1 MISALSSDIEKQIM
15 EIIWKAKDFARPFRN
30 PVLTLGNFDGVHLG
44 HQRIFQ
50 QVCRK
55 AKETG
60 GEALAYTFAP
70 HPVQLLK
77 PGKEPFLLLPL
88 AERIRLIGEAG
99 VDVTICAPFTPEFAS
114 LTAEEFVR
122 DILHRQIGVRQVYVG
137 QNTSFGRGRTG
148 SVSLLKEFGKRYGFA
163 VEAMEAVEVKGILV
177 SSSRIR
183 RLIRQGDIPGATE
196 MLGRPPLLVGEVIHG
211 FGRGSRKLG
220 FPTANLKVEEVLV
233 PRPGIYAVW
242 VVYGGQRFAGVSNLG
257 WNPTFRDHRFSIE
270 VHILNFDKEIYG
282 ERLRVEFVE
291 RQRDEVTFRGPE
303 ELIAQIKKDV
313 EQAKRILGID

>member
-1 MISALSSDIEKQIM
+1 MDVIR
-15 EIIWKAKDFARPFRN
+15 KAKDFGRSFKN

-55 AKETG
+55 AKESG

-77 PGKEPFLLLPL
+77 PGQEPFLLLSI

-99 VDVTICAPFTPEFAS
+99 MDVTICAPFTPEFAS

-148 SVSLLKEFGKRYGFA
+148 NVSLLKEFGKRYGFA
-163 VEAMEAVEVKGILV
+163 VEAVEAVEVKGILV
-177 SSSRIR
+177 SSSLIR
-183 RLIRQGDIPGATE
+183 RLIRQGDIPEATQL
-196 MLGRPPLLVGEVIHG
+196 LGRRPLLVGEVIHG

-220 FPTANLKVEEVLV
+220 FPTANLKIEEVLV

-242 VVYGGQRFAGVSNLG
+242 TVYEGQRFPAVANLG
-257 WNPTFRDHRFSIE
+257 WNPTFQDHKFSIE
-270 VHILNFDKEIYG
+270 VHILDFDKEIYG
-282 ERLRVEFVE
+282 QPLRVEFVE

-313 EQAKRILGID
+313 EQAKKILGIE

>member
-1 MISALSSDIEKQIM
+1 MRLCRTFRIM
-15 EIIWKAKDFARPFRN
+15 EVIWKAKDFGRPFKN

-50 QVCRK
+50 QVRRRVQ
-55 AKETG
+55 EIG
-60 GEALAYTFAP
+60 GEAVAYTFAP

-77 PGKEPFLLLPL
+77 PEKEPFLLLPIG
-88 AERIRLIGEAG
+88 ERIRLIGEAG
-99 VDVTICAPFTPEFAS
+99 IDVTICASFTPEFAS

-163 VEAMEAVEVKGILV
+163 VDAVEAVEVKGTLV

-196 MLGRPPLLVGEVIHG
+196 LLGRPPLLVGEVIHG
-211 FGRGSRKLG
+211 FGRGSKKLG
-220 FPTANLKVEEVLV
+220 FPTANLKVEEVLF
-233 PRPGIYAVW
+233 PKSGIYAVW
-242 VVYGGQRFAGVSNLG
+242 VLYEGQRFPGVANLG
-257 WNPTFRDHRFSIE
+257 WNPTFQDHKFSIE
-270 VHILNFDKEIYG
+270 VHILDFEKEIYG
-282 ERLRVEFVE
+282 QKLRMEFVE
-291 RQRDEVTFRGPE
+291 RQRDEITFRGPE
-303 ELIAQIKKDV
+303 DLTAQIKKDV
-313 EQAKRILGID
+313 EAARRILGVD

>member
-1 MISALSSDIEKQIM
+1 M
-15 EIIWKAKDFARPFRN
+15 EVIWKAKDFGRAFKN

-55 AKETG
+55 AKESG
-60 GEALAYTFAP
+60 GESLAYTFTP

-77 PGKEPFLLLPL
+77 PGQEPFLLLPI

-99 VDVTICAPFTPEFAS
+99 IDVTICAPFTPEFAS

-122 DILHRQIGVRQVYVG
+122 DVLHRQIGVRQVYVG
-137 QNTSFGRGRTG
+137 HNTSFGRGRTG

-163 VEAMEAVEVKGILV
+163 VEAVEAVEVKGILV

-183 RLIRQGDIPGATE
+183 RLIRQGDIAGATE
-196 MLGRPPLLVGEVIHG
+196 MLGRRPLLVGEVIHG

-220 FPTANLKVEEVLV
+220 FPTANLKVEEVLI

-242 VVYGGQRFAGVSNLG
+242 VVYEEQRFGGVANLG
-257 WNPTFRDHRFSIE
+257 WNPTFQDHKFSIE
-270 VHILNFDKEIYG
+270 VHILKFDKEIYG
-282 ERLRVEFVE
+282 QTLRVEFVE

-313 EQAKRILGID
+313 AQAKKILGVD

>member
-1 MISALSSDIEKQIM
+1 
-15 EIIWKAKDFARPFRN
+15 
-30 PVLTLGNFDGVHLG
+30 
-44 HQRIFQ
+44 
-50 QVCRK
+50 
-55 AKETG
+55 
-60 GEALAYTFAP
+60 
-70 HPVQLLK
+70 LK
-77 PGKEPFLLLPL
+77 PGQEPFLLLSI

-99 VDVTICAPFTPEFAS
+99 MDVTICAPFTPEFAS

-122 DILHRQIGVRQVYVG
+122 DILHGQIGVRQVYVG

-148 SVSLLKEFGKRYGFA
+148 SVPLLKEFGKRYGFA
-163 VEAMEAVEVKGILV
+163 VEAVEAVEVKGILI

-196 MLGRPPLLVGEVIHG
+196 MLGRRPLLVGEVIHG

-242 VVYGGQRFAGVSNLG
+242 TVYEGQRFPGVANLG
-257 WNPTFRDHRFSIE
+257 WNPTFQDHKFSIE

-282 ERLRVEFVE
+282 QPLRVEFVE

-303 ELIAQIKKDV
+303 ELITQIKKDV
-313 EQAKRILGID
+313 EQAKKILGIE

>member
-1 MISALSSDIEKQIM
+1 MDV
-15 EIIWKAKDFARPFRN
+15 IWKAKDFGRPFKN

-55 AKETG
+55 AKESG

-77 PGKEPFLLLPL
+77 PGQEPFLLLSI

-99 VDVTICAPFTPEFAS
+99 MDVTICAPFTPEFAS

-122 DILHRQIGVRQVYVG
+122 DILHGQIGVRQVYVG

-163 VEAMEAVEVKGILV
+163 VEAVEAVEVKGTLV

-183 RLIRQGDIPGATE
+183 RLIRQGDIAGATE
-196 MLGRPPLLVGEVIHG
+196 MLGRSPLLVGEVIHG

-242 VVYGGQRFAGVSNLG
+242 TVYEGQRFPGVANLG
-257 WNPTFRDHRFSIE
+257 WNPTFQDHKFSIE
-270 VHILNFDKEIYG
+270 VHMLGFDKEIYG
-282 ERLRVEFVE
+282 QPLRVEFVE

-313 EQAKRILGID
+313 EQAKRILGVD

>member
-1 MISALSSDIEKQIM
+1 MDV
-15 EIIWKAKDFARPFRN
+15 IWKAKDFGRAFKN
-30 PVLTLGNFDGVHLG
+30 PVVTLGNFDGVHLG

-55 AKETG
+55 AREIR

-77 PGKEPFLLLPL
+77 PGQEPFLLLSI

-99 VDVTICAPFTPEFAS
+99 MDMTICAPFTPEFAS

-163 VEAMEAVEVKGILV
+163 VEAVEAVEVKGILV

-196 MLGRPPLLVGEVIHG
+196 MLGRHPLLVGEVIHG

-242 VVYGGQRFAGVSNLG
+242 AVYEGQRFPGVANLG
-257 WNPTFRDHRFSIE
+257 WNPTFQDHKFSIE

-282 ERLRVEFVE
+282 QPQRVEFVE

-313 EQAKRILGID
+313 EQAKRILGGD

>member
-1 MISALSSDIEKQIM
+1 LPLCRGMKIM
-15 EIIWKAKDFARPFRN
+15 EVIWKAKNFGRPFKN

-50 QVCRK
+50 QVRRK
-55 AKETG
+55 AKEIG

-77 PGKEPFLLLPL
+77 PGQEPFLLLSI

-99 VDVTICAPFTPEFAS
+99 MDVTICAPFTAEFAS

-122 DILHRQIGVRQVYVG
+122 DILHGQIGVRHVYVG

-163 VEAMEAVEVKGILV
+163 VEAVEAVEVKGTLV

-196 MLGRPPLLVGEVIHG
+196 MLGRSPLLVGEVIHG

-242 VVYGGQRFAGVSNLG
+242 AVYEGQRFLGVANLG
-257 WNPTFRDHRFSIE
+257 WNPTFQDHKFSIE

-282 ERLRVEFVE
+282 QPLRVEFVE

-313 EQAKRILGID
+313 EQAKRILGVD